1 MSLPQVSLNF
11 QVVALDSTLTDCTVR
26 RDSRG
31 PRVGLAELQQEEEEA
46 HQGPRRPRLMIV
58 PAPITACSARTCC
71 TQSSRH
77 CIVYVL
83 SIVGLLF
90 SRRHACESQPLRK

>member
-1 MSLPQVSLNF
+1 MSHPEVSLNF
-11 QVVALDSTLTDCTVR
+11 QVIAPDSTLTDCTVR

-46 HQGPRRPRLMIV
+46 YEGPRRPRLIII
-58 PAPITACSARTCC
+58 PAPITACIARTCC
-71 TQSSRH
+71 TQSFRR

-83 SIVGLLF
+83 STV
-90 SRRHACESQPLRK
+90 